1 MEEVDGSNPSR
12 STKPFKHLPSL
23 TSQKRSH
30 RSPAGVRNPLMPRQP
45 LGMCGLPIPAH
56 NQALRFKEMARLG
69 TWAAFFTRVVVCWRR
84 QHFVS
89 YTGECPSRPKP
100 ETLSNLVSRFT
111 LLAAH
116 VPV

>member
-12 STKPFKHLPSL
+12 STKPFKHLLSL
-23 TSQKRSH
+23 TSQS
-30 RSPAGVRNPLMPRQP
+30 AVTGVQMESENPLVPGQP

-89 YTGECPSRPKP
+89 YTGECPKRPNP
-100 ETLSNLVSRFT
+100 RHPSWAIQF
-111 LLAAH
+111 
-116 VPV
+116 PVNDLNF